1 MRHLNNTTTKPLNQN
16 KMKQTAMQQLLA
28 QLKHERANIPMDIEW
43 DRCYQAIETVIV
55 DIYVPIE
62 KEQIIQAYETAM
74 ETDIYN
80 EPLKIGKDYYNQTF
94 KS

>member
-1 MRHLNNTTTKPLNQN
+1 MQNNTTTKPLNQN

-94 KS
+94 ESE